1 MKKIFS
7 QIKSEIDK
15 SSRILLS
22 FHNGPDGDSAGSNL
36 AMHEYLTSIGKK
48 VDLIKGESPFPNYLS
63 TLPNFDQ
70 VIAKS
75 IDEIDISKYDLLL
88 AIDSSTLRQLT
99 NENFVPPKNLKIVII
114 DHHRSNDNYGILNYV
129 DTSRVSA
136 SEIVAEFIYSL
147 QKKFTYSQAANL
159 MIGIYHDS
167 GGFKYPLTSDKTFL
181 IASKLTKACP
191 DFGKYI
197 FQIENSHD
205 KEMIRVQAA
214 FLSNIS
220 EHFNNKVVISSL
232 SFAKIKKLKLD
243 LDKSGGQ
250 EIANLLKSVVGWEIA
265 IRMVET
271 VKNKTNVSIRRR
283 DNDYDLAKITVNT
296 GFGGGHSAAAGA
308 TLPYPMVKAKKYLLK
323 IIQQTYPELGE
334 P

>member
-1 MKKIFS
+1 MKKIFE

-15 SSRILLS
+15 SNRILLS

-36 AMHEYLTSIGKK
+36 AMREFLTSIGKN
-48 VDLIKGESPFPNYLS
+48 VDLIKGESPFPKYLS
-63 TLPNFDQ
+63 SLPNFDR
-70 VIAKS
+70 VLSKS

-88 AIDSSTLRQLT
+88 ALDSSTLIQLT
-99 NENFVPPKNLKIVII
+99 NEKFTPPKKLRIIVI
-114 DHHRSNDNYGILNYV
+114 DHHRSNDNYGIINCV

-136 SEIVAEFIYSL
+136 SEIVADFIYSF
-147 QKKFTYSQAANL
+147 QKKFTPNQAANL
-159 MIGIYHDS
+159 MVGIYHDS
-167 GGFKYPLTSDKTFL
+167 GGFKYPLTNSNTFL
-181 IASKLTKACP
+181 TASKLAKYCP
-191 DFGKYI
+191 DYAKYI

-214 FLSNIS
+214 FLSNVS
-220 EHFNNKVVISSL
+220 EHFNNRVVISSL
-232 SFAKIKKLKLD
+232 SFAKIKKLNLD

-283 DNDYDLAKITVNT
+283 DNDFDLAKITVNT
-296 GFGGGHSAAAGA
+296 GYGGGHSAAAGA
-308 TLPYPMVKAKKYLLK
+308 TLPYPLSKAKKYLLK
-323 IIQQTYPELGE
+323 IIQQTYPELGN